1 MNEVKTIDV
10 KEKFNDEIFLSV
22 KRFCELKGISLT
34 TFWRQRKVQK
44 FDLKVTKIKGYGKKL
59 FVVIK
64 KESIIFIN
72 KENSIIL

>member
-1 MNEVKTIDV
+1 MKGIQSVSLKDR
-10 KEKFNDEIFLSV
+10 FNDEIFISLD
-22 KRFCELKGISLT
+22 RFCELKGVSRT
-34 TFWRQRKVQK
+34 TLWRKRAKKDFNLKIVKVEGQ
-44 FDLKVTKIKGYGKKL
+44 GKKL